1 MKISSILATKN
12 NNVVTIRPDQS
23 IRHALALLSQHN
35 IGALVVVDEAS
46 APVGILSER
55 DVARKATHNEH
66 LFDLSVRELMT
77 ASVVTGSPMDDLHA
91 VLNTMT
97 QKHFRHLPIV
107 DQGKL
112 IGMITLGDVVKARLD
127 EYKGEI
133 DTLETQITRG

>member
-12 NNVVTIRPDQS
+12 NNVVTIRPDQT
-23 IRHALALLSQHN
+23 IRHALALLSQYN
-35 IGALVVVDEAS
+35 IGALVIVNESDS
-46 APVGILSER
+46 PIGILSER
-55 DVARKATHNEH
+55 DVARKAAYNEQ

-77 ASVVTGSPMDDLHA
+77 ASVVTGSPTDDLHA

-112 IGMITLGDVVKARLD
+112 IGMITLGDAVKARLD